1 MDWLSLLLIF
11 VFFILPIIQQV
22 IEQSRRGKAEPQ
34 EEMDEP
40 VATMEGPRASTR
52 RPEPVPVGG
61 SGGWSEDWAPWP
73 GSEQSEEAPEEAV
86 LVEAAKPEEGTLRDR
101 AEAERLATES
111 ESREYEARAE
121 RALRRAAELL
131 KEREEA
137 RLIEPAQPRL
147 PSRAPRHAPPVTRPV
162 RRAVLAADTD
172 LRRAIVLSEV
182 LGPPVSLRSPLPEH

>member
-1 MDWLSLLLIF
+1 MDWISLLLIF

-40 VATMEGPRASTR
+40 VATTQRPRATTR
-52 RPEPVPVGG
+52 RAEAESIEGG
-61 SGGWSEDWAPWP
+61 GGWAEDWAPWP

-86 LVEAAKPEEGTLRDR
+86 LVESAKPEEGTLRDR
-101 AEAERLATES
+101 AEAERLATEV
-111 ESREYEARAE
+111 ERQEYQARAE
-121 RALRRAAELL
+121 SALRRAAELL
-131 KEREEA
+131 KEREDA
-137 RLIEPAQPRL
+137 RLVEPVQPRL
-147 PSRAPRHAPPVTRPV
+147 PSRAPRHTAPVTRPV

-182 LGPPVSLRSPLPEH
+182 LGPPVALKSPLPDH